1 MPCRGAG
8 QEGLMGENIYRIF
21 DGVWNLSLVGGY
33 CVLLVLLARLLL
45 QKAPKWCSYLLW
57 GIVFV
62 RLCCPI
68 LPETGI
74 SLIPDKL
81 LSVGTEMTSGQ
92 QTVGPGSH
100 GYAEANDTKDIGDVL
115 RREYDAEEVPDSQAA
130 EKTMA
135 GGNDNTVMNTDGTQD
150 FSLGTARTESGATV
164 AGVAASG
171 TDAVISETSA
181 GTGTDAR
188 AWTYPVWFRVL
199 SMVWL
204 AGMLGFL
211 GYHAYSYLRMRN
223 RIHRP
228 DSSVRQVEPG
238 ICEID
243 GGHLSFVMGLVHPV
257 IYLSSGLDPESRK
270 VVLCHER
277 VHLQRRDYLFKPA
290 ALLICCVHW
299 FNPLVWLA
307 FYLMNMDCEMSCDEK
322 VVKLLGEESKK
333 IYSYTLLEE
342 ASGGEWKRYRGGS
355 ICALLSFGED
365 HVKNR
370 IRHVLDYRKPPF
382 WVMIGAAAVIVVL
395 VVCLCSNPGGNGNG
409 ADTANVS
416 DVSDAT
422 EEVTTGEFT
431 EDGSDDEGRKTEW
444 LATLEQGI
452 HSREEFSA
460 LFDVDTLED
469 TRSFAGQDGIQYLE
483 CNGVAA
489 RKLHRQILDG
499 DTAAHETYKDPVKA
513 AEALLHLEGGSGE
526 MTELLYEA
534 GRQYLFFQKDS
545 TRPGEGSVANVH
557 YIFADGSA
565 IDIPM
570 VFAEESSQIWL
581 LSLGDIDSKGR
592 HSYGP
597 LDGENQARIV
607 YAEYGPQGVEEDPLA
622 GAHPGDYTQV
632 PQGSF
637 RDQYATYQVSSYGIY
652 VATGAD
658 AGLDCV
664 VSGYI
669 APGYAASHWSC
680 VYQDRTFF
688 DTSDQCDYLDCYQDE
703 IESVRLYYLASSDY
717 QDGNLEI
724 WIDIIREYDTSEQSG
739 ENGTSDWKLSSA
751 AQDFDKAAF
760 HAEDGYWIFDNSD
773 GSEQLKLP
781 LLSARSVWNGK
792 TAAEL
797 TAEETDA
804 YAAAQRQ
811 EILTKVGVVYDVS
824 ERAAQETY
832 ALLDLDGDG
841 TADRI
846 TLRSRMAQALN
857 TPDHSP
863 LDQYAFTVNT
873 TGGEMRTAQ
882 NLGNSIYA
890 FSPDGR
896 QILLALTRKDEQGQ
910 YESFLFRYWN
920 GELQEV
926 GSFAQDIRKIWVQ
939 NGQITTGRNSD
950 DIIFAEPNI
959 TGTNTILD
967 ARNSDGTP
975 SGAYVETLQEKISAD
990 MVAGKLPFVVTS
1002 AIRENPLRLEVELT
1016 EMTDENIKIIQSYET
1031 NGSAITFV
1039 QSSGN
1044 AQELQHNN
1052 DSQSQIASQISKE
1065 DENMGVKYEKTA
1077 GGSYVVDGDMLF
1089 RYYIVLTGKKPD
1101 AANSTQFIVLTN
1113 DQNITYEQVAECFY
1127 SGDNFDSSTGTLL
1140 IGMKT
1145 ID

>member
-1 MPCRGAG
+1 
-8 QEGLMGENIYRIF
+8 MGENIYRIF

-33 CVLLVLLARLLL
+33 CVLLVILARLLL

-92 QTVGPGSH
+92 QTTGADHRDLTEGN
-100 GYAEANDTKDIGDVL
+100 AMKNNGDAM

-171 TDAVISETSA
+171 TDAVISGTSA

-211 GYHAYSYLRMRN
+211 GYHAYSYLRMRH
-223 RIHRP
+223 RIRRP
-228 DSSVRQVEPG
+228 DNSVRQVEPG

-243 GGHLSFVMGLVHPV
+243 GGHLSFVMGLIHPV

-290 ALLICCVHW
+290 ALVICCVHW

-382 WVMIGAAAVIVVL
+382 WMLVGAAAVLVIL
-395 VVCLCSNPGGNGNG
+395 VVCLCSNPGGGTDAVNADNDTETG
-409 ADTANVS
+409 A
-416 DVSDAT
+416 DAT
-422 EEVTTGEFT
+422 EATDMTGTSDETAEGDLTAGEVDYEAA
-431 EDGSDDEGRKTEW
+431 KTEW
-444 LATLEQGI
+444 LTVFEQGI

-460 LFDVDTLED
+460 LFDVAALED
-469 TRSFAGQDGIQYLE
+469 TRSFAGQDGIQYLGYD
-483 CNGVAA
+483 GVAA
-489 RKLHRQILDG
+489 RKLHQRILDG
-499 DTAAHETYKDPVKA
+499 DAAAHETYKDPVKA
-513 AEALLHLEGGSGE
+513 AEALLNLQGGSGE

-557 YIFADGSA
+557 YIFADGSD

-570 VFAEESSQIWL
+570 VFAEESSQIWM

-607 YAEYGPQGVEEDPLA
+607 YAEYGPQDVEEDPLA

-652 VATGAD
+652 VATGSD

-664 VSGYI
+664 VPGYI

-680 VYQDRTFF
+680 VYQDRRLFN
-688 DTSDQCDYLDCYQDE
+688 TSDQCDYLDCYRDE

-717 QDGNLEI
+717 QDGDLDI
-724 WIDIIREYDTSEQSG
+724 WIDTIREYDTSGQTG
-739 ENGTSDWKLSSA
+739 ENGVTDWKLPSE
-751 AQDFDKAAF
+751 AQDFSADMLT
-760 HAEDGYWIFDNSD
+760 AEGGYWILSQSN
-773 GSEQLKLP
+773 GTAQMKLP
-781 LLSARSVWNGK
+781 LLSNQPVWNGK
-792 TAAEL
+792 VAADL
-797 TAEETDA
+797 TTEEADA
-804 YAAAQRQ
+804 YATAQRRD
-811 EILTKVGVVYDVS
+811 IMTNVGVVFDLS

-832 ALLDLDGDG
+832 ALLDLDGNG
-841 TADRI
+841 SAERI
-846 TLRSRMAQALN
+846 ILRPQMAQAVNEL
-857 TPDHSP
+857 DHSP
-863 LDQYAFTVNT
+863 LDKYVFEVNT
-873 TGGEMRTAQ
+873 ARGETRTAQ

-896 QILLALTRKDEQGQ
+896 QILLALMRRDEFGQ
-910 YESFLFRYWN
+910 CESFLFSYEN

-926 GSFAQDIRKIWVQ
+926 GSFAQDIREIWVE
-939 NGQITTGRNSD
+939 NGQIITTQSYDYILQRENLRIIYRIGSDGRL
-950 DIIFAEPNI
+950 AEIPADRYDLPEQAVLHGLNKDLEVCR
-959 TGTNTILD
+959 TPDAGSERFTINADHGVYSLYLD
-967 ARNSDGTP
+967 AGRQWLC
-975 SGAYVETLQEKISAD
+975 VETENGVTGWLKLAD
-990 MVAGKLPFVVTS
+990 
-1002 AIRENPLRLEVELT
+1002 
-1016 EMTDENIKIIQSYET
+1016 Y
-1031 NGSAITFV
+1031 
-1039 QSSGN
+1039 
-1044 AQELQHNN
+1044 
-1052 DSQSQIASQISKE
+1052 
-1065 DENMGVKYEKTA
+1065 
-1077 GGSYVVDGDMLF
+1077 
-1089 RYYIVLTGKKPD
+1089 
-1101 AANSTQFIVLTN
+1101 
-1113 DQNITYEQVAECFY
+1113 TYEEAWATFNDLMPY
-1127 SGDNFDSSTGTLL
+1127 GG
-1140 IGMKT
+1140 
-1145 ID
+1145 

>member
-1 MPCRGAG
+1 
-8 QEGLMGENIYRIF
+8 
-21 DGVWNLSLVGGY
+21 
-33 CVLLVLLARLLL
+33 
-45 QKAPKWCSYLLW
+45 
-57 GIVFV
+57 
-62 RLCCPI
+62 
-68 LPETGI
+68 
-74 SLIPDKL
+74 
-81 LSVGTEMTSGQ
+81 
-92 QTVGPGSH
+92 
-100 GYAEANDTKDIGDVL
+100 
-115 RREYDAEEVPDSQAA
+115 
-130 EKTMA
+130 
-135 GGNDNTVMNTDGTQD
+135 
-150 FSLGTARTESGATV
+150 
-164 AGVAASG
+164 
-171 TDAVISETSA
+171 
-181 GTGTDAR
+181 
-188 AWTYPVWFRVL
+188 
-199 SMVWL
+199 
-204 AGMLGFL
+204 
-211 GYHAYSYLRMRN
+211 
-223 RIHRP
+223 
-228 DSSVRQVEPG
+228 
-238 ICEID
+238 
-243 GGHLSFVMGLVHPV
+243 
-257 IYLSSGLDPESRK
+257 
-270 VVLCHER
+270 
-277 VHLQRRDYLFKPA
+277 
-290 ALLICCVHW
+290 
-299 FNPLVWLA
+299 
-307 FYLMNMDCEMSCDEK
+307 MSCDEK

-370 IRHVLDYRKPPF
+370 IRHVLDYRRSPF
-382 WVMIGAAAVIVVL
+382 WVMIGAAAVLVIL
-395 VVCLCSNPGGNGNG
+395 VVCLCSNPGGGTDAVNADNDTETG
-409 ADTANVS
+409 A
-416 DVSDAT
+416 DAT
-422 EEVTTGEFT
+422 EATDMTGTSDETAEGDLTAGEVDYEAA
-431 EDGSDDEGRKTEW
+431 KTEW
-444 LATLEQGI
+444 LTVFEQGI
-452 HSREEFSA
+452 HSREEFSG
-460 LFDVDTLED
+460 LFDVSALED
-469 TRSFAGQDGIQYLE
+469 TRSFAGQDGIQYLGYD
-483 CNGVAA
+483 GVAA
-489 RKLHRQILDG
+489 RKLHQRILDG
-499 DTAAHETYKDPVKA
+499 DAAAHETYKNPVKA
-513 AEALLHLEGGSGE
+513 AEALLNLQGGSGE

-557 YIFADGSA
+557 YIFADGSG

-570 VFAEESSQIWL
+570 VFAEESSQSWM

-597 LDGENQARIV
+597 LDGENQVRIV

-632 PQGSF
+632 SQGSF

-664 VSGYI
+664 VLGYI

-680 VYQDRTFF
+680 VYQDWRFF
-688 DTSDQCDYLDCYQDE
+688 DTSDQCDYLDCYRDE

-717 QDGNLEI
+717 QDGDLEI
-724 WIDIIREYDTSEQSG
+724 WIDTIREYDTSGQTG
-739 ENGTSDWKLSSA
+739 ENGVTDWKLPSE
-751 AQDFDKAAF
+751 AQDFDKASF
-760 HAEDGYWIFDNSD
+760 RAEDGYWIFENSD

-781 LLSARSVWNGK
+781 ILSVRPVWNGK

-797 TAEETDA
+797 TAEEIDA

-863 LDQYAFTVNT
+863 LDQYVFTVNT
-873 TGGEMRTAQ
+873 TSGEMRTAQ

-910 YESFLFRYWN
+910 YESFLFRYRN

-950 DIIFAEPNI
+950 DIIFAEPNM

-967 ARNSDGTP
+967 SRNSDGTP

-1016 EMTDENIKIIQSYET
+1016 EMTDENIKIIRSYET

-1052 DSQSQIASQISKE
+1052 DSQSQIAPQISKE

-1089 RYYIVLTGKKPD
+1089 RHYIVLTGKKPD

>member
-171 TDAVISETSA
+171 TDAVISGTSA

-211 GYHAYSYLRMRN
+211 GYHAYSYLRMRH
-223 RIHRP
+223 RIRRP
-228 DSSVRQVEPG
+228 DNSVRQVEPG

-243 GGHLSFVMGLVHPV
+243 GGHLSFVMGLIHPV

-290 ALLICCVHW
+290 ALVICCVHW

-342 ASGGEWKRYRGGS
+342 ASGGEWKHYRGGS

-444 LATLEQGI
+444 LAALEQGI

-483 CNGVAA
+483 YNGVAA

-534 GRQYLFFQKDS
+534 ERQYLFFQKDS

-557 YIFADGSA
+557 YIFADGSD

-570 VFAEESSQIWL
+570 VFAEESSQIWM

-607 YAEYGPQGVEEDPLA
+607 YAEYGPQDVEEDPLA

-652 VATGAD
+652 VATGSD

-664 VSGYI
+664 VPGYI

-680 VYQDRTFF
+680 VYQDRRLFN
-688 DTSDQCDYLDCYQDE
+688 TSDQCDYLDCYRDE

-717 QDGNLEI
+717 QDGDLDI
-724 WIDIIREYDTSEQSG
+724 WIDTIREYDTSGQTG
-739 ENGTSDWKLSSA
+739 ENGVTDWKLPSE
-751 AQDFDKAAF
+751 AQDFSADMLT
-760 HAEDGYWIFDNSD
+760 AEGGYWILSQSN
-773 GSEQLKLP
+773 GTAQMKLP
-781 LLSARSVWNGK
+781 LLSNQPVWNGK
-792 TAAEL
+792 VAADL
-797 TAEETDA
+797 TTEEADA
-804 YAAAQRQ
+804 YATAQR
-811 EILTKVGVVYDVS
+811 
-824 ERAAQETY
+824 R
-832 ALLDLDGDG
+832 
-841 TADRI
+841 
-846 TLRSRMAQALN
+846 
-857 TPDHSP
+857 
-863 LDQYAFTVNT
+863 
-873 TGGEMRTAQ
+873 
-882 NLGNSIYA
+882 
-890 FSPDGR
+890 
-896 QILLALTRKDEQGQ
+896 
-910 YESFLFRYWN
+910 
-920 GELQEV
+920 
-926 GSFAQDIRKIWVQ
+926 
-939 NGQITTGRNSD
+939 
-950 DIIFAEPNI
+950 
-959 TGTNTILD
+959 
-967 ARNSDGTP
+967 
-975 SGAYVETLQEKISAD
+975 
-990 MVAGKLPFVVTS
+990 
-1002 AIRENPLRLEVELT
+1002 
-1016 EMTDENIKIIQSYET
+1016 
-1031 NGSAITFV
+1031 
-1039 QSSGN
+1039 
-1044 AQELQHNN
+1044 
-1052 DSQSQIASQISKE
+1052 
-1065 DENMGVKYEKTA
+1065 
-1077 GGSYVVDGDMLF
+1077 
-1089 RYYIVLTGKKPD
+1089 
-1101 AANSTQFIVLTN
+1101 
-1113 DQNITYEQVAECFY
+1113 
-1127 SGDNFDSSTGTLL
+1127 
-1140 IGMKT
+1140 
-1145 ID
+1145 

>member
-1 MPCRGAG
+1 MM
-8 QEGLMGENIYRIF
+8 EGIYRMF
-21 DGVWNLSLVGGY
+21 DSIWRLSLVGSY
-33 CVLLVLLARLLL
+33 CILLVILARFLLK
-45 QKAPKWCSYLLW
+45 KAPKWCSYLLW

-62 RLCCPI
+62 RLCCPV
-68 LPETGI
+68 LPGTRI
-74 SLIPDKL
+74 SLIPERL
-81 LSVGTEMTSGQ
+81 LTVGTATTSAQLTAGNSA
-92 QTVGPGSH
+92 GSVDNE
-100 GYAEANDTKDIGDVL
+100 GVYNGILLG
-115 RREYDAEEVPDSQAA
+115 
-130 EKTMA
+130 
-135 GGNDNTVMNTDGTQD
+135 DNTVDVV
-150 FSLGTARTESGATV
+150 LSGADNTENPISGSLEA
-164 AGVAASG
+164 AGNREG
-171 TDAVISETSA
+171 SA
-181 GTGTDAR
+181 PALGQDGNVEGMNEIGDDGVGGIQAPGNVTNALDDG
-188 AWTYPVWFRVL
+188 YPVDNRYNADGSLQTFRGL
-199 SMVWL
+199 SIVWL
-204 AGMLGFL
+204 LGMAGFM
-211 GYHAYSYLRMRN
+211 GYHAFSYLRMRN

-228 DSSVRQVEPG
+228 DSGVRQVEPG

-257 IYLSSGLDPESRK
+257 IYLSSGLDPESRN

-382 WVMIGAAAVIVVL
+382 WMLVGAVAVLVIL
-395 VVCLCSNPGGNGNG
+395 VVCLCSNPGGGTDAVNADNDTETG
-409 ADTANVS
+409 ADATDMTGTSDETAEG
-416 DVSDAT
+416 DLTAG
-422 EEVTTGEFT
+422 EVDYEAA
-431 EDGSDDEGRKTEW
+431 KTEW
-444 LATLEQGI
+444 LTVFEQGI
-452 HSREEFSA
+452 HSREEFSG
-460 LFDVDTLED
+460 LFDVSALED
-469 TRSFAGQDGIQYLE
+469 TRSFAGQDGIQYLGYD
-483 CNGVAA
+483 GVAA
-489 RKLHRQILDG
+489 RKLHQRILDG
-499 DTAAHETYKDPVKA
+499 DAVAHETYKDPVKA
-513 AEALLHLEGGSGE
+513 AETLLNLQSGSGE

-557 YIFADGSA
+557 YIFADGSG

-570 VFAEESSQIWL
+570 VFAEESSQIWM

-597 LDGENQARIV
+597 LDGENQVRIV

-632 PQGSF
+632 SQGSF

-664 VSGYI
+664 VLGYI

-680 VYQDRTFF
+680 VYQDRRFF
-688 DTSDQCDYLDCYQDE
+688 DTSDQCDYLDCYRDE

-717 QDGNLEI
+717 QDGDLEI
-724 WIDIIREYDTSEQSG
+724 WIDTIREYDTSGQTG
-739 ENGTSDWKLSSA
+739 ENGVTDWKLPSE
-751 AQDFDKAAF
+751 AQDFDKASF
-760 HAEDGYWIFDNSD
+760 RAEDGYWIFENSD

-781 LLSARSVWNGK
+781 ILSVRPVWNGK

-797 TAEETDA
+797 TAEEIDA

-863 LDQYAFTVNT
+863 LDQYVFTVNT
-873 TGGEMRTAQ
+873 TSGEMRTAQ

-910 YESFLFRYWN
+910 YESFLFRYRN

-950 DIIFAEPNI
+950 DIIFAEPNM

-967 ARNSDGTP
+967 SRNSDGTP

-1016 EMTDENIKIIQSYET
+1016 EMTDENIKIIRSYET
-1031 NGSAITFV
+1031 NGSAITFA

-1052 DSQSQIASQISKE
+1052 DSQSQIAPQISKE
-1065 DENMGVKYEKTA
+1065 DEN
-1077 GGSYVVDGDMLF
+1077 D
-1089 RYYIVLTGKKPD
+1089 
-1101 AANSTQFIVLTN
+1101 
-1113 DQNITYEQVAECFY
+1113 
-1127 SGDNFDSSTGTLL
+1127 
-1140 IGMKT
+1140 
-1145 ID
+1145 

>member
-1 MPCRGAG
+1 MV
-8 QEGLMGENIYRIF
+8 EGIYRLF
-21 DGVWNLSLVGGY
+21 DSIWRLSLVGSY
-33 CVLLVLLARLLL
+33 CILLVILARFLLK
-45 QKAPKWCSYLLW
+45 KAPKWCSYLLW

-62 RLCCPI
+62 RLCCPV
-68 LPETGI
+68 LPGTRI
-74 SLIPDKL
+74 SLIPERL
-81 LSVGTEMTSGQ
+81 LTVGTATTSAQLTAGNSAGS
-92 QTVGPGSH
+92 VDNEGVYNGSH
-100 GYAEANDTKDIGDVL
+100 RG
-115 RREYDAEEVPDSQAA
+115 
-130 EKTMA
+130 
-135 GGNDNTVMNTDGTQD
+135 DNTVDAV
-150 FSLGTARTESGATV
+150 LSGADNT
-164 AGVAASG
+164 GNLN
-171 TDAVISETSA
+171 A
-181 GTGTDAR
+181 GTLEATGNREGSAPTLGQDGNVEGMNEIGDDGVGGIQAPGNVTN
-188 AWTYPVWFRVL
+188 ALDGGYPVDNRDNADDSLQTFRVL
-199 SMVWL
+199 SIAWL
-204 AGMLGFL
+204 LGMAGFM
-211 GYHAYSYLRMRN
+211 GYHAFSYLRMRN
-223 RIHRP
+223 RIHRT
-228 DSSVRQVEPG
+228 DSGVRQVEPG

-243 GGHLSFVMGLVHPV
+243 GGHLSFVMGLIHPV

-307 FYLMNMDCEMSCDEK
+307 FYLMNMDCEISCDEK

-444 LATLEQGI
+444 LAALEQGI

-483 CNGVAA
+483 YNGVAA

-534 GRQYLFFQKDS
+534 ERQYLFFQKDS

-557 YIFADGSA
+557 YIFADGSG

-592 HSYGP
+592 HSTGP
-597 LDGENQARIV
+597 LDGENQARVV
-607 YAEYGPQGVEEDPLA
+607 YAEYGPRDEDWATVAELSKKWVYVKVSP
-622 GAHPGDYTQV
+622 
-632 PQGSF
+632 GSF
-637 RDQYATYQVSSYGIY
+637 ADVAATYQVSSYGIY
-652 VATGAD
+652 AATGDD
-658 AGLDCV
+658 AGLNCM

-669 APGYAASHWSC
+669 VPGCAAEGRST
-680 VYQDRTFF
+680 VYQNVGNYY
-688 DTSDQCDYLDCYQDE
+688 TSDSYRQEMAYLKQQD
-703 IESVRLYYLASSDY
+703 SVRLYYFAASDY
-717 QDGNLEI
+717 QEGDLDI
-724 WIDIIREYDTSEQSG
+724 WIDTIREYDTSGQTG
-739 ENGTSDWKLSSA
+739 ENGVTDWKLPSE
-751 AQDFDKAAF
+751 AQDFDKASF
-760 HAEDGYWIFDNSD
+760 RAEDGYWIFENSD

-781 LLSARSVWNGK
+781 ILSVRPVWNGK

-863 LDQYAFTVNT
+863 LDQYVFTVNT
-873 TGGEMRTAQ
+873 TSGEMRTAQ

-910 YESFLFRYWN
+910 YESFLFRYRN

-950 DIIFAEPNI
+950 DIIFAEPNM
-959 TGTNTILD
+959 TGANTIQD
-967 ARNSDGTP
+967 SRNSDGTP

-1002 AIRENPLRLEVELT
+1002 VIRENPLRLEVELT
-1016 EMTDENIKIIQSYET
+1016 EMTDENIKIIRSYET
-1031 NGSAITFV
+1031 NGSAITFA

-1044 AQELQHNN
+1044 VQELQHNN
-1052 DSQSQIASQISKE
+1052 DSQSQIAPQISKE
-1065 DENMGVKYEKTA
+1065 DEN
-1077 GGSYVVDGDMLF
+1077 D
-1089 RYYIVLTGKKPD
+1089 
-1101 AANSTQFIVLTN
+1101 
-1113 DQNITYEQVAECFY
+1113 
-1127 SGDNFDSSTGTLL
+1127 
-1140 IGMKT
+1140 
-1145 ID
+1145 

>member
-1 MPCRGAG
+1 MV
-8 QEGLMGENIYRIF
+8 EGIYRLF
-21 DGVWNLSLVGGY
+21 DSIWRLSLVGIY
-33 CVLLVLLARLLL
+33 CILLVILARFLLK
-45 QKAPKWCSYLLW
+45 KAPKWCSYLLW

-62 RLCCPI
+62 RLCCPV
-68 LPETGI
+68 LPGTRI
-74 SLIPDKL
+74 SLIPERL
-81 LSVGTEMTSGQ
+81 LTVGTATTSAQLAAGNSA
-92 QTVGPGSH
+92 GSVDNE
-100 GYAEANDTKDIGDVL
+100 GVYNGSLIG
-115 RREYDAEEVPDSQAA
+115 
-130 EKTMA
+130 
-135 GGNDNTVMNTDGTQD
+135 DNTVDAV
-150 FSLGTARTESGATV
+150 LSGADNTENLNGGTLGA
-164 AGVAASG
+164 AGNG
-171 TDAVISETSA
+171 EGSA
-181 GTGTDAR
+181 PVPGQDGNVEGMNEIGDDGVGGIQAPGNVTNALDDG
-188 AWTYPVWFRVL
+188 YPVDNRDNADDSLQRIGATMGKTWFRVL
-199 SMVWL
+199 LIAWL
-204 AGMLGFL
+204 LGMAGFM
-211 GYHAYSYLRMRN
+211 GYHTFSYLRMRH
-223 RIHRP
+223 RIRRP
-228 DSSVRQVEPG
+228 DSGVRQVEPG

-243 GGHLSFVMGLVHPV
+243 GGHLSFVMGLIHPV

-382 WVMIGAAAVIVVL
+382 WMLVGAVAVLAIL
-395 VVCLCSNPGGNGNG
+395 VVCLCSNPGGGTDAVNADNDTETG
-409 ADTANVS
+409 ADATDMTGTSDETAEG
-416 DVSDAT
+416 DLTAG
-422 EEVTTGEFT
+422 EVDYEAA
-431 EDGSDDEGRKTEW
+431 KTEW
-444 LATLEQGI
+444 LTVFEQGI

-460 LFDVDTLED
+460 LFDVAALED
-469 TRSFAGQDGIQYLE
+469 TRSFAGQDGIQYLGYD
-483 CNGVAA
+483 GVAA
-489 RKLHRQILDG
+489 RKLHQRILDG
-499 DTAAHETYKDPVKA
+499 DAAAHETYKDPVKA
-513 AEALLHLEGGSGE
+513 AEALLNLQGGSGE

-557 YIFADGSA
+557 YIFADGSG

-570 VFAEESSQIWL
+570 VFAEESSQIWM

-592 HSYGP
+592 HSTGP
-597 LDGENQARIV
+597 LDGENQARVV
-607 YAEYGPQGVEEDPLA
+607 YAEYGPRDENWATVAELSKKWVYVKVSP
-622 GAHPGDYTQV
+622 
-632 PQGSF
+632 GSF
-637 RDQYATYQVSSYGIY
+637 ADVAATYQVSSYGIY
-652 VATGAD
+652 AATGDD
-658 AGLDCV
+658 AGLNCMV
-664 VSGYI
+664 PGYI
-669 APGYAASHWSC
+669 APGCAAEGRST
-680 VYQDRTFF
+680 VYQNVGNYY
-688 DTSDQCDYLDCYQDE
+688 TSDSYRQEMAYLKQQD
-703 IESVRLYYLASSDY
+703 SVRLYYFAASDY
-717 QDGNLEI
+717 QDGDLEI
-724 WIDIIREYDTSEQSG
+724 WIDTIREYDTSGQTG
-739 ENGTSDWKLSSA
+739 ENGVTDWKLPSE
-751 AQDFDKAAF
+751 AQDFDKASF
-760 HAEDGYWIFDNSD
+760 RAEDGYWIFENSD

-781 LLSARSVWNGK
+781 ILSVRPVWNGK

-863 LDQYAFTVNT
+863 LDQYVFTVNT
-873 TGGEMRTAQ
+873 TSGEMRTAQ

-910 YESFLFRYWN
+910 YESFLFRYRN

-950 DIIFAEPNI
+950 DIIFAEPNM
-959 TGTNTILD
+959 TGANTILD
-967 ARNSDGTP
+967 SRNSDGTP

-1002 AIRENPLRLEVELT
+1002 VIRENPLRLEVELT
-1016 EMTDENIKIIQSYET
+1016 EMTDENIKIIRSYET
-1031 NGSAITFV
+1031 NGSAITFA

-1044 AQELQHNN
+1044 VQELQHNN
-1052 DSQSQIASQISKE
+1052 DSQSQIAPQISKE
-1065 DENMGVKYEKTA
+1065 DEN
-1077 GGSYVVDGDMLF
+1077 D
-1089 RYYIVLTGKKPD
+1089 
-1101 AANSTQFIVLTN
+1101 
-1113 DQNITYEQVAECFY
+1113 
-1127 SGDNFDSSTGTLL
+1127 
-1140 IGMKT
+1140 
-1145 ID
+1145 

>member
-1 MPCRGAG
+1 MV
-8 QEGLMGENIYRIF
+8 EGIYRLF
-21 DGVWNLSLVGGY
+21 DSIWRLSLVGSY
-33 CVLLVLLARLLL
+33 CILLVILARFLLK
-45 QKAPKWCSYLLW
+45 KAPKWCSYLLW

-62 RLCCPI
+62 RLCCPV
-68 LPETGI
+68 LPGTRI
-74 SLIPDKL
+74 SLIPERL
-81 LSVGTEMTSGQ
+81 LTVGTATTSAQLAAGNSA
-92 QTVGPGSH
+92 GSVDNE
-100 GYAEANDTKDIGDVL
+100 GVYNDSLLG
-115 RREYDAEEVPDSQAA
+115 
-130 EKTMA
+130 
-135 GGNDNTVMNTDGTQD
+135 DNTVDAV
-150 FSLGTARTESGATV
+150 LSGADNT
-164 AGVAASG
+164 
-171 TDAVISETSA
+171 ENLNA
-181 GTGTDAR
+181 GTLGAAGNREGSAPALGQYGNVEGMNEIGDDGVGGIQAPGNVTNASDGG
-188 AWTYPVWFRVL
+188 YPVDNRDNADESLQTFRVL
-199 SMVWL
+199 SIAWL
-204 AGMLGFL
+204 LGMAGFM
-211 GYHAYSYLRMRN
+211 GYHAFSYLRMRN
-223 RIHRP
+223 RLHRP
-228 DSSVRQVEPG
+228 DSGVRQVEPG

-243 GGHLSFVMGLVHPV
+243 GGHLSFVMGLMHPV
-257 IYLSSGLDPESRK
+257 IYLSSGLDPESRN

-370 IRHVLDYRKPPF
+370 IRHVLDYHKPPF
-382 WVMIGAAAVIVVL
+382 WVMIGAAAVIAVL

-444 LATLEQGI
+444 LAALEQGI

-483 CNGVAA
+483 YNGVAA

-534 GRQYLFFQKDS
+534 ERQYLFFQKDS

-557 YIFADGSA
+557 YIFADGSG

-570 VFAEESSQIWL
+570 VFAEESSQIWM

-592 HSYGP
+592 HSTGP
-597 LDGENQARIV
+597 LDGENQARVV
-607 YAEYGPQGVEEDPLA
+607 YAEYGPRDEDWATVAELSKKWVYVKVSP
-622 GAHPGDYTQV
+622 
-632 PQGSF
+632 GSF
-637 RDQYATYQVSSYGIY
+637 ADVAATYQVSSYGIY
-652 VATGAD
+652 AATGDD
-658 AGLDCV
+658 AGLNCMV
-664 VSGYI
+664 PGYI
-669 APGYAASHWSC
+669 APGCAAEGRST
-680 VYQDRTFF
+680 VYQNVGNYY
-688 DTSDQCDYLDCYQDE
+688 TSDSYRQEMAYLKQQD
-703 IESVRLYYLASSDY
+703 SVRLYYFAASDY
-717 QDGNLEI
+717 QEGDLDI
-724 WIDIIREYDTSEQSG
+724 WIDTIREYDTSGQTG
-739 ENGTSDWKLSSA
+739 ENGVTDWKLPSE
-751 AQDFDKAAF
+751 AQDFDKASF
-760 HAEDGYWIFDNSD
+760 RAEDGYWIFENSD

-781 LLSARSVWNGK
+781 ILSVRPVWNGK

-863 LDQYAFTVNT
+863 LDQYVFTVNT
-873 TGGEMRTAQ
+873 TSGEMRTAQ

-910 YESFLFRYWN
+910 HESFLFRYRN

-950 DIIFAEPNI
+950 DIIFAEPNM

-967 ARNSDGTP
+967 SRNSDGTP

-1002 AIRENPLRLEVELT
+1002 VIRENPLRLEVELT
-1016 EMTDENIKIIQSYET
+1016 EMTDENIKIIRSYET
-1031 NGSAITFV
+1031 NGSAITFA

-1044 AQELQHNN
+1044 VQELQHNN
-1052 DSQSQIASQISKE
+1052 DSQSQIAPQISKE
-1065 DENMGVKYEKTA
+1065 DEN
-1077 GGSYVVDGDMLF
+1077 D
-1089 RYYIVLTGKKPD
+1089 
-1101 AANSTQFIVLTN
+1101 
-1113 DQNITYEQVAECFY
+1113 
-1127 SGDNFDSSTGTLL
+1127 
-1140 IGMKT
+1140 
-1145 ID
+1145 

>member
-1 MPCRGAG
+1 
-8 QEGLMGENIYRIF
+8 MGENIYRIF

-92 QTVGPGSH
+92 QTTGADHRDLTEGN
-100 GYAEANDTKDIGDVL
+100 AMKNNGDAM

-135 GGNDNTVMNTDGTQD
+135 GGNDNTVMNADGTQD

-164 AGVAASG
+164 AGGATSG

-211 GYHAYSYLRMRN
+211 GYHAYSYLRISN

-228 DSSVRQVEPG
+228 DNGVRQVEPG

-290 ALLICCVHW
+290 ALVICCVHW

-395 VVCLCSNPGGNGNG
+395 VVCLCSNPGGSENG

>member
-1 MPCRGAG
+1 
-8 QEGLMGENIYRIF
+8 MGENIYRIF

-45 QKAPKWCSYLLW
+45 KKAPKWCSYLLW

-62 RLCCPI
+62 RLCCPV

-74 SLIPDKL
+74 SLIPERL
-81 LSVGTEMTSGQ
+81 LSVGTEMMSGQ
-92 QTVGPGSH
+92 QTTGADYRDLTEGN
-100 GYAEANDTKDIGDVL
+100 AMKNNGDAL
-115 RREYDAEEVPDSQAA
+115 WREHAAEEVPDSQAA

-135 GGNDNTVMNTDGTQD
+135 VGNDNTVMNADGTQD
-150 FSLGTARTESGATV
+150 FPLGTARTESGATV
-164 AGVAASG
+164 AEVAASG

-223 RIHRP
+223 RIRRP
-228 DSSVRQVEPG
+228 DSGVIQVEPG

-290 ALLICCVHW
+290 ALVICCVHW

-370 IRHVLDYRKPPF
+370 IRHVLDYRRPPF
-382 WVMIGAAAVIVVL
+382 WVMIGAAAVLVIL
-395 VVCLCSNPGGNGNG
+395 VVCLCSNPGGGTDAADVANADSG
-409 ADTANVS
+409 AETEADAAQATDGA
-416 DVSDAT
+416 DAT
-422 EEVTTGEFT
+422 EETATGEFAT
-431 EDGSDDEGRKTEW
+431 DEVDYETAKTEW
-444 LATLEQGI
+444 LAVFEQGI

-460 LFDVDTLED
+460 LFDVAALED
-469 TRSFAGQDGIQYLE
+469 TRSFAGQDGIQYLGYD
-483 CNGVAA
+483 GVAA
-489 RKLHRQILDG
+489 RKLHQRILDG
-499 DTAAHETYKDPVKA
+499 DAAAHETYKDPVKA
-513 AEALLHLEGGSGE
+513 AEALLNLQGGSGE

-557 YIFADGSA
+557 YIFADGSD

-570 VFAEESSQIWL
+570 VFAEESSQIWM

-607 YAEYGPQGVEEDPLA
+607 YAEYGPQDVEEDPLA

-652 VATGAD
+652 VATGSD

-664 VSGYI
+664 VPGYI

-680 VYQDRTFF
+680 VYQDRRLFN
-688 DTSDQCDYLDCYQDE
+688 TSDQCDYLDCYRDE

-717 QDGNLEI
+717 QDGDLDI
-724 WIDIIREYDTSEQSG
+724 WIDTIREYDTSGQTG
-739 ENGTSDWKLSSA
+739 ENGVTDWKLPSE
-751 AQDFDKAAF
+751 AQDFDKASF
-760 HAEDGYWIFDNSD
+760 RAEDGYWIFENSD

-781 LLSARSVWNGK
+781 ILSVRPVWNGK

-797 TAEETDA
+797 TAEEIDA

-863 LDQYAFTVNT
+863 LDQYVFTVNT
-873 TGGEMRTAQ
+873 TSGEMRTAQ

-910 YESFLFRYWN
+910 YESFLFRYRN

-950 DIIFAEPNI
+950 DIIFAEPNM

-967 ARNSDGTP
+967 SRNSDGTP

-1016 EMTDENIKIIQSYET
+1016 EMTDENIKIIRSYET
-1031 NGSAITFV
+1031 NGSAITFA

-1052 DSQSQIASQISKE
+1052 DSQSQIAPQISKE
-1065 DENMGVKYEKTA
+1065 DEN
-1077 GGSYVVDGDMLF
+1077 D
-1089 RYYIVLTGKKPD
+1089 
-1101 AANSTQFIVLTN
+1101 
-1113 DQNITYEQVAECFY
+1113 
-1127 SGDNFDSSTGTLL
+1127 
-1140 IGMKT
+1140 
-1145 ID
+1145 

>member
-92 QTVGPGSH
+92 QTTGADHRDLTEGN
-100 GYAEANDTKDIGDVL
+100 AMKNNGDAM

-135 GGNDNTVMNTDGTQD
+135 GGNDNTVMNADGTQD

-164 AGVAASG
+164 AGGATSG
-171 TDAVISETSA
+171 TDAVISGTSA

-211 GYHAYSYLRMRN
+211 GYHAYSYLRISN

-228 DSSVRQVEPG
+228 DSGVRQVEPG

-290 ALLICCVHW
+290 ALVICCVHW

-382 WVMIGAAAVIVVL
+382 WMLVSAAAVLVIL
-395 VVCLCSNPGGNGNG
+395 VVCLCSNPGGGTDAVNADNDTEAG
-409 ADTANVS
+409 A
-416 DVSDAT
+416 DAT
-422 EEVTTGEFT
+422 EATDMTGTSDETAEGDLTAGEVDYEAA
-431 EDGSDDEGRKTEW
+431 KTEW
-444 LATLEQGI
+444 LTVFEQGI
-452 HSREEFSA
+452 HSREEFSG
-460 LFDVDTLED
+460 LFDVAALED
-469 TRSFAGQDGIQYLE
+469 TRSFAGQDGIQYL
-483 CNGVAA
+483 GY
-489 RKLHRQILDG
+489 
-499 DTAAHETYKDPVKA
+499 AAHETYKDPVKA
-513 AEALLHLEGGSGE
+513 AEALLNLQGGSGE

-557 YIFADGSA
+557 YIFADGSG

-570 VFAEESSQIWL
+570 VFAEESSQIWM

-592 HSYGP
+592 HSTGP
-597 LDGENQARIV
+597 LDGENQARVV
-607 YAEYGPQGVEEDPLA
+607 YAEYGPRDENWATVAELSKKWVYVKVSP
-622 GAHPGDYTQV
+622 
-632 PQGSF
+632 GSF
-637 RDQYATYQVSSYGIY
+637 ADVAATYQVSNYGIY
-652 VATGAD
+652 AATGDD
-658 AGLDCV
+658 AGLNCMV
-664 VSGYI
+664 PGYI
-669 APGYAASHWSC
+669 APGCAAEGRST
-680 VYQDRTFF
+680 VYQNVGNYY
-688 DTSDQCDYLDCYQDE
+688 TSDSYRQEMAYLKQQD
-703 IESVRLYYLASSDY
+703 SVRLYYFAASDY
-717 QDGNLEI
+717 QDGDLEI
-724 WIDIIREYDTSEQSG
+724 WIDTIREYDTSGQTG
-739 ENGTSDWKLSSA
+739 ENGVTDWKLPSE
-751 AQDFDKAAF
+751 AQDFSADMLT
-760 HAEDGYWIFDNSD
+760 AEDGYWILSQSS
-773 GSEQLKLP
+773 GTAQMKLP
-781 LLSARSVWNGK
+781 LLSSQPVWNGK
-792 TAAEL
+792 VAADL
-797 TAEETDA
+797 TTEEADA
-804 YAAAQRQ
+804 YAAAQRRD
-811 EILTKVGVVYDVS
+811 IMTNVGVVFDLS

-832 ALLDLDGDG
+832 ALLDLDGNG
-841 TADRI
+841 SAERI
-846 TLRSRMAQALN
+846 ILRPQMAQAVNEL
-857 TPDHSP
+857 DHSP
-863 LDQYAFTVNT
+863 LDKYVFEVNT
-873 TGGEMRTAQ
+873 TRGETRTAQ

-896 QILLALTRKDEQGQ
+896 QILLALMRRDEFGQ
-910 YESFLFRYWN
+910 CESFLFSYKN

-926 GSFAQDIRKIWVQ
+926 GSFAQDIREIWVE
-939 NGQITTGRNSD
+939 NGQIITTQSYDYILQRENLRIIYRIGSDGRL
-950 DIIFAEPNI
+950 AEIPADRYDLPEQAVLHGLNKDLEVCR
-959 TGTNTILD
+959 TPDAGSERFTINADHGVYFLYLD
-967 ARNSDGTP
+967 AGRQWLC
-975 SGAYVETLQEKISAD
+975 VETENGVTGWLKLAD
-990 MVAGKLPFVVTS
+990 
-1002 AIRENPLRLEVELT
+1002 
-1016 EMTDENIKIIQSYET
+1016 Y
-1031 NGSAITFV
+1031 
-1039 QSSGN
+1039 
-1044 AQELQHNN
+1044 
-1052 DSQSQIASQISKE
+1052 
-1065 DENMGVKYEKTA
+1065 
-1077 GGSYVVDGDMLF
+1077 
-1089 RYYIVLTGKKPD
+1089 
-1101 AANSTQFIVLTN
+1101 
-1113 DQNITYEQVAECFY
+1113 TYEEAWATFNDLMPY
-1127 SGDNFDSSTGTLL
+1127 GG
-1140 IGMKT
+1140 
-1145 ID
+1145 

>member
-1 MPCRGAG
+1 MV
-8 QEGLMGENIYRIF
+8 EGIYRLF
-21 DGVWNLSLVGGY
+21 DSIWRLSLVGSY
-33 CVLLVLLARLLL
+33 CILLVILARFLLK
-45 QKAPKWCSYLLW
+45 KAPKWCSYLLW

-62 RLCCPI
+62 RLCCPV
-68 LPETGI
+68 LPGTRI
-74 SLIPDKL
+74 SLIPERL
-81 LSVGTEMTSGQ
+81 LTVGTATTSAQLTAGNSAGS
-92 QTVGPGSH
+92 VDNEGVYNGSH
-100 GYAEANDTKDIGDVL
+100 RG
-115 RREYDAEEVPDSQAA
+115 
-130 EKTMA
+130 
-135 GGNDNTVMNTDGTQD
+135 DNTVDAV
-150 FSLGTARTESGATV
+150 LSGADNT
-164 AGVAASG
+164 GNLN
-171 TDAVISETSA
+171 A
-181 GTGTDAR
+181 GTLEATGNREGSAPTLGQDGNVEGMNEIGDDGVGGIQAPGNVTN
-188 AWTYPVWFRVL
+188 ALDGGYPVDNRDNADDSLQTFRVL
-199 SMVWL
+199 SIAWL
-204 AGMLGFL
+204 LGMAGFM
-211 GYHAYSYLRMRN
+211 GYHAFSYLRMRN
-223 RIHRP
+223 RIHRT
-228 DSSVRQVEPG
+228 DSGVRQVEPG

-243 GGHLSFVMGLVHPV
+243 GGHLSFVMGLMHPV

-444 LATLEQGI
+444 LAALEQGI

-483 CNGVAA
+483 YNGVAA

-534 GRQYLFFQKDS
+534 ERQYLFFQKDS

-597 LDGENQARIV
+597 LDGENQARVV
-607 YAEYGPQGVEEDPLA
+607 YAEYGPRDEDWATVAELSKKCVYVKVSP
-622 GAHPGDYTQV
+622 
-632 PQGSF
+632 GSF
-637 RDQYATYQVSSYGIY
+637 ADVAATYQVSSYGIY
-652 VATGAD
+652 AATGDD
-658 AGLDCV
+658 AGLNCM

-669 APGYAASHWSC
+669 VPGCAAEGRST
-680 VYQDRTFF
+680 VYQNMENYY
-688 DTSDQCDYLDCYQDE
+688 TSDSYRQEMAYLKQQD
-703 IESVRLYYLASSDY
+703 SVRLYYFAASDY
-717 QDGNLEI
+717 QEGDLDI
-724 WIDIIREYDTSEQSG
+724 WIDTIREYDTSGQTG
-739 ENGTSDWKLSSA
+739 ENGVTDWKLPSE
-751 AQDFDKAAF
+751 AQDFDKASF
-760 HAEDGYWIFDNSD
+760 RAEDGYWIFENSD

-781 LLSARSVWNGK
+781 ILSVRPVWNGK

-863 LDQYAFTVNT
+863 LDQYVFTVNT
-873 TGGEMRTAQ
+873 TSGEMRTAQ

-910 YESFLFRYWN
+910 YESFLFRYRN

-950 DIIFAEPNI
+950 DIIFAEPNM
-959 TGTNTILD
+959 TGANTILD
-967 ARNSDGTP
+967 SRNSDGTP

-1002 AIRENPLRLEVELT
+1002 VIRENPLRLEVELT
-1016 EMTDENIKIIQSYET
+1016 EMTDENIKIIRSYET
-1031 NGSAITFV
+1031 NGSAITFA

-1044 AQELQHNN
+1044 VQELQHNN
-1052 DSQSQIASQISKE
+1052 DSQSQIAPQISKE
-1065 DENMGVKYEKTA
+1065 DEN
-1077 GGSYVVDGDMLF
+1077 D
-1089 RYYIVLTGKKPD
+1089 
-1101 AANSTQFIVLTN
+1101 
-1113 DQNITYEQVAECFY
+1113 
-1127 SGDNFDSSTGTLL
+1127 
-1140 IGMKT
+1140 
-1145 ID
+1145 